1 MIVYTVEEDEENIE
15 LEGIWEL
22 KASLLAKYFALAG
35 CKEM

>member
-1 MIVYTVEEDEENIE
+1 MIVYTVEEDENKQ

-22 KASLLAKYFALAG
+22 QTSLLTKYFALAG